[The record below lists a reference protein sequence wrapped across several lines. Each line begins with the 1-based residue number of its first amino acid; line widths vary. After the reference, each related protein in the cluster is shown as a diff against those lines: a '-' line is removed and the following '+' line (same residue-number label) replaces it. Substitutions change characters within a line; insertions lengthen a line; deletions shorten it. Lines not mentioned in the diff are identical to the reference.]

1 MKAGG
6 HAEGG
11 GRRASAFGVLDAHWG
26 QVCTGPLGSTSEQAE
41 GAVYGSP
48 GLGETEAEPQTS
60 HQLQYNSVVIGGPG
74 VWASEWMG
82 QGGCVEPWAMSP
94 DTLGTGDWLCLDGSA
109 ATWNPSM
116 HSCGREFWSSLTL
129 GGLNFCTHRGLEPGA

>member
-26 QVCTGPLGSTSEQAE
+26 QVCTGPSGCTGEQAE

-60 HQLQYNSVVIGGPG
+60 HQLQSNSVVIGGRG
-74 VWASEWMG
+74 IWASECMG
-82 QGGCVEPWAMSP
+82 QGGRVEPWAVSP
-94 DTLGTGDWLCLDGSA
+94 DTLGTGGRPCLGGSA
-109 ATWNPSM
+109 AAWTPP
-116 HSCGREFWSSLTL
+116 CRAVGESS
-129 GGLNFCTHRGLEPGA
+129 GPH